1 MPDLLDRIDAALD
14 AVYDP
19 CSMAVS
25 APLSIRDMGL
35 VLERRVDDD
44 GRAFIRLCV
53 TGPSCMLV
61 GSIVRGVE
69 EQVGAVPGVSGVQVT
84 IDAGH
89 MWTED
94 DMSASGRATMA
105 EARQLS
111 RARFPVA
118 PRQWQQGA
126 PAGAGGQHRGPV
138 PVAITRRP

>member
-35 VLERRVDDD
+35 VLERQVDDD
-44 GRAFIRLCV
+44 GRVFIGLCV
-53 TGPSCMLV
+53 TGPSCILV

-69 EQVGAVPGVSGVQVT
+69 EQVSAVPGVSAVQVA

-89 MWTED
+89 VWTED
-94 DMSASGRATMA
+94 DMSASGRAAMA

-118 PRQWQQGA
+118 PRQWQQGS
-126 PAGAGGQHRGPV
+126 PPGAGGQDRAPV
-138 PVAITRRP
+138 PIAITRRP

>member
-44 GRAFIRLCV
+44 GRAFVRLCV
-53 TGPSCMLV
+53 TGPSCILV
-61 GSIVRGVE
+61 GSIMRGVE
-69 EQVGAVPGVSGVQVT
+69 EQVGAVPGVSAVQVA

-94 DMSASGRATMA
+94 DMSASGRAAMA
-105 EARQLS
+105 EARKLS

-118 PRQWQQGA
+118 PRQWQQDAA
-126 PAGAGGQHRGPV
+126 PDAAGPSHGPV
-138 PVAITRRP
+138 PIMITRRH

>member
-14 AVYDP
+14 AIYDP

-94 DMSASGRATMA
+94 DMSARGRATMA
-105 EARQLS
+105 DARRLS

-118 PRQWQQGA
+118 PRQWQRGA
-126 PAGAGGQHRGPV
+126 PAGAGGQHRGPA
-138 PVAITRRP
+138 PIAIRRRP